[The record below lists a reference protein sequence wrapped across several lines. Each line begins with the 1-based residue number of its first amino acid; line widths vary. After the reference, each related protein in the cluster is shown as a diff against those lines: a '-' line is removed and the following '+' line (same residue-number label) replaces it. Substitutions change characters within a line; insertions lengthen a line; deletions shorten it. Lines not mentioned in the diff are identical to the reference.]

1 MVQWKNRKKID
12 ESEINFEVLEELFE
26 EMLSTFEEKELDFS
40 KPLKLGF
47 TVVLNPDG
55 GLCIEEFGLLKE
67 KKIKDQ
73 KKPLAE
79 IMEFENEFLIVIE
92 ASKES
97 LNNIDIR
104 INKQRVLVAN
114 RDTNE
119 ILEKIELSSPIS
131 EGQIR
136 TKFNNNILEVRL
148 EKKKYLKK
156 SKSNLKKN

>member
-12 ESEINFEVLEELFE
+12 ESEINFDVMEELFE
-26 EMLSTFEEKELDFS
+26 EMLSTFEEKEVDFS

-55 GLCIEEFGLLKE
+55 GLCIEEFGLLKD
-67 KKIKDQ
+67 KKIKEQ
-73 KKPLAE
+73 EKPLVE
-79 IMEFENEFLIVIE
+79 IIEFESEFLIVIE
-92 ASKES
+92 ASKDA

-114 RDTNE
+114 RNTNE
-119 ILEKIELSSPIS
+119 ILKKIDLHSPIS
-131 EGQIR
+131 EGHIR

-148 EKKKYLKK
+148 EKKKLKTI
-156 SKSNLKKN
+156 